1 MSFVSKTAGRG
12 AKDASNSGISSV
24 QRVKAAADGFKKGV
38 TAENRTERRK
48 KVEDCGTVPPG
59 ITTEEISK
67 REMELA
73 KEAEAAAVEVMTGLK
88 NTEDLQELCALRE
101 ALEKERAVRRIPA
114 EAVRGTCKTHGR
126 LMVVTHNP
134 MVKWDVQPPCKLDV
148 LPV

>member
-88 NTEDLQELCALRE
+88 NTVSSNPCMNALS
-101 ALEKERAVRRIPA
+101 
-114 EAVRGTCKTHGR
+114 
-126 LMVVTHNP
+126 
-134 MVKWDVQPPCKLDV
+134 
-148 LPV
+148 